1 MKNKTS
7 FLNLILLLTKWRK
20 IFIIN
25 FIIVAALSLFISFL
39 LPNWYKSTAVVL
51 PPEGSSMGSGFASL
65 LSNLPM
71 GGLGLGGSS
80 GSELTYM
87 AILKSESLKRD
98 VINKFDLQ
106 NFYETKTIYE
116 TMLAFDSDYDVQL
129 TEENMIMISYEYK
142 DSIIVAEIV
151 NYIVSKLGQI
161 STKLTL
167 ERAEDTKSFIE
178 TRYFQN
184 LRDIDSLANEMKKFQ
199 DQFGVLELEEQTKA
213 IINSIAGI
221 EADVLI
227 RRGELKAIEKN
238 YGTNS
243 PQYKFAKINLE
254 TLEEQFN
261 KLKLGKAGNN
271 NSPFNTLFL
280 SLETLPELSQ
290 KYAKLYSEIT
300 LQAKLQEFLLPEYE
314 QAKLQLLK
322 KKPTLQV
329 IDNAVPP
336 DKKSKPKK
344 AFVIIGSVLI
354 ALFFNFLFMIFIEH
368 LNWMK
373 TNQPDEYSKVEAVK
387 RSWKKPLSKS

>member
-25 FIIVAALSLFISFL
+25 FIIVAVLSLFVSFL

-238 YGTNS
+238 YGANS

-280 SLETLPELSQ
+280 SLKTLPELSQ

-344 AFVIIGSVLI
+344 AFVIIGSVII
-354 ALFFNFLFMIFIEH
+354 ALFLNFLLMIFIEH